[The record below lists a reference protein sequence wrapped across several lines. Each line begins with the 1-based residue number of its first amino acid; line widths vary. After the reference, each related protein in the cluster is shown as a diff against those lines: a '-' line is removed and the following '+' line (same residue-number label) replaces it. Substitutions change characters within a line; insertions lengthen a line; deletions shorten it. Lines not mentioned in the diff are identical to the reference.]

1 MKKFTLYSFKADDEG
16 GYNIC
21 KSDEF
26 TPMRDYRPWTGW
38 RAKKSVKIADF
49 NTTEE
54 LAMILQKEEK
64 ESNDKY
70 LEKKR
75 KNTNP
80 RVVFGDV
87 IYHDFEYHFSDA
99 EMMMEDFLS
108 MLGEEEEW

>member
-1 MKKFTLYSFKADDEG
+1 MKKFTLYSFSADDEG
-16 GYNIC
+16 GYGIC
-21 KSDEF
+21 KSDDF
-26 TPMRDYRPWTGW
+26 TPDLGYEPLSGW
-38 RAKKSVKIADF
+38 RAKKSTKIDDF
-49 NTTEE
+49 DTVEE

-87 IYHDFEYHFSDA
+87 IYHDLEYHFSDA
-99 EMMMEDFLS
+99 ETMMEDFLS